1 MVVVNGLVVTCYLI
15 NWIFDKFVASG
26 MGGMPTRI

>member
-15 NWIFDKFVASG
+15 NWIFDYFVASG
-26 MGGMPTRI
+26 MDGMPTRI